1 MSHIL
6 KMTALAV
13 SGLLLVGCS
22 DSSNNRVERPNPS
35 VDFTT
40 FVQGEIA
47 NTNDTRAAVE
57 INDTD
62 FSFNDQNNPQA
73 FDEQLR

>member
-1 MSHIL
+1 MSTLL
-6 KMTALAV
+6 KMAALAV
-13 SGLLLVGCS
+13 SGLMLVGCS
-22 DSSNNRVERPNPS
+22 DSSSNRIDRPDPS

-40 FVQGEIA
+40 FVQGELA
-47 NTNDTRAAVE
+47 NTSDTRAAVQ

-73 FDEQLR
+73 FDDQLR

>member
-1 MSHIL
+1 MSNLL
-6 KMTALAV
+6 KMTVLAV
-13 SGLLLVGCS
+13 SGLALTGCF
-22 DSSNNRVERPNPS
+22 DSSNDRPDPS

-47 NTNDTRAAVE
+47 NTSDTRAAVQ